1 MIVIDCSIL
10 IAGTARDESSA
21 LADRILEKLESFEV
35 EATVPSIFFL
45 EVANVLVNNLR
56 KKRID
61 IFDIEKY
68 TELFSS
74 LTIRQDKN
82 GKMQDIINIA
92 VEYGLSAY
100 DAAYLEIAMRENLP
114 LVTLDRRLKEAA
126 EKSGVGHEG

>member
-10 IAGTARDESSA
+10 IAGTARDESNA
-21 LADRILEKLESFEV
+21 IADRILEQLESFEV

-45 EVANVLVNNLR
+45 EVANVLVSNLR
-56 KKRID
+56 RKRID
-61 IFDIEKY
+61 VSDIERY

-74 LTIRQDKN
+74 LPIRQDEN

-100 DAAYLEIAMRENLP
+100 DASYLELAIRENSP
-114 LVTLDRRLKEAA
+114 LVTLDRKLGEAA
-126 EKSGVGHEG
+126 EKSGVVYE